1 MSNPAIAK
9 CRENLLSRG
18 MDIGD
23 PVTEEFTDSN
33 GVVTQGYNDGVMW
46 TSPGIGEAWFLVDVR
61 SPLGV
66 PQS

>member
-1 MSNPAIAK
+1 MSNEAIAK
-9 CRENLLSRG
+9 CRADLLSKG
-18 MDIGD
+18 MDIGE
-23 PVTEEFTDSN
+23 PLTKEFTSAG
-33 GVVTQGYNDGVMW
+33 GVITQGYNDGVMW